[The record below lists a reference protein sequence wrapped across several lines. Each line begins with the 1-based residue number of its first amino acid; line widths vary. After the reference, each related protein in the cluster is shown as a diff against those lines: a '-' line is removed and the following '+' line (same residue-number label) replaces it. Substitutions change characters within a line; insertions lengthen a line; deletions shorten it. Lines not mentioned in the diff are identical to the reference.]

1 MNLSECHA
9 QQQDEQERQEAAME
23 ALREARLLG
32 LTEDK
37 LMTLAFECGVVN
49 EFYRYTHNLKGT

>member
-37 LMTLAFECGVVN
+37 LMVLAYEAGIAT
-49 EFYRYTHNLKGT
+49 EFYKELRA